1 MSHLHIPDGVI
12 SPIWWILGYV
22 FTFLILALLVKKM
35 KGDEI
40 RKKVPMT
47 GIVAAIM
54 MIAMSVPLG
63 ILPLHISLA
72 VLSGILV
79 GPGLGFIAVFVVNF
93 ILALISHGGITI
105 VGLNTLVIGTEVL
118 VGSYLYRILSKRIK
132 QMPSTM
138 IATALALILSLSLM
152 IGIVSTAVGINEI
165 APHHHGVLANFQYL
179 TFTGWTA
186 LIVVFGLGILLEAL
200 ATALIVRYFI
210 RVRPDLVAS
219 STR

>member
-1 MSHLHIPDGVI
+1 MSHLHLPDGVI
-12 SPIWWILGYV
+12 SPLWWILGYIV
-22 FTFLILALLVKKM
+22 TFIILTVLLKQM

-40 RKKVPMT
+40 RRKVPMT

-63 ILPLHISLA
+63 ILPLHISLG

-118 VGSYLYRILSKRIK
+118 VGTYLYRTLSKKMK
-132 QMPSTM
+132 QMPSTI
-138 IATALALILSLSLM
+138 IATAIALILSLTLM
-152 IGIVSTAVGINEI
+152 IGIVSNAVGINEI
-165 APHHHGVLANFQYL
+165 TPHHHGALAEFQYL
-179 TFTGWTA
+179 AFSGWTA
-186 LIVVFGLGILLEAL
+186 LIIVFSLGILLEAV
-200 ATALIVRYFI
+200 ATALIVRFFI
-210 RVRPDLVAS
+210 RVRPDLVTS